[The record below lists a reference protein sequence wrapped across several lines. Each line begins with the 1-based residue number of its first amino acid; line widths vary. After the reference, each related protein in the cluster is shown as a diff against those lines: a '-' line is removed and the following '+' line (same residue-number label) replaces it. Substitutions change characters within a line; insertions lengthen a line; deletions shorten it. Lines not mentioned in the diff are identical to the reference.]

1 MLLVFVEFSEHC
13 KICHMSEPYSFSYL
27 QQVQGVLSAVVL
39 SLIPIIRPFQWQS
52 LFLPVRSVT

>member
-1 MLLVFVEFSEHC
+1 MLLVFLEFHEELIHFL
-13 KICHMSEPYSFSYL
+13 IL

-52 LFLPVRSVT
+52 LFLPVSFLT

>member
-1 MLLVFVEFSEHC
+1 MRLVFLEFPEHA
-13 KICHMSEPYSFSYL
+13 KSVLRQGLIHFLIL

-52 LFLPVRSVT
+52 LFLPVRSVS